1 MIYDV
6 KESTT
11 HFILEKT
18 NLQNRG
24 RHQVHCEFIINDFCF
39 TPDTTLQ
46 GKSCSCVE
54 VNFEAFSF
62 YTQHLSLLAFV
73 DPGLIAFA
81 HSVGHRGGGATTFL
95 DIWTGQVI
103 GAYSITDSE
112 PLCVQFRKNHGK
124 HQVLFG
130 HRNGGLSLID
140 TRSPND
146 TIFAKGLN
154 LSLADGTSFG
164 SATTMQSLQKD
175 DNLVVMKGLFGSCR
189 MIDLRC
195 LSTNDTSQSQQ
206 ATVLEYNLPESTVHQ
221 TKSVRCTGL
230 AIDPTESML
239 VAPFANQ
246 QSDVSFAMWNMT
258 TGALLRTVN
267 LNSTNNK
274 STSSSDTPAFCEILS
289 SVITPGYE
297 MLCSEDSDT
306 PIISSSGSSWGLW
319 FKTGSLASSASVD
332 CGGIHHMKF

>member
-1 MIYDV
+1 MI
-6 KESTT
+6 
-11 HFILEKT
+11 
-18 NLQNRG
+18 
-24 RHQVHCEFIINDFCF
+24 
-39 TPDTTLQ
+39 
-46 GKSCSCVE
+46 E
-54 VNFEAFSF
+54 VNLSM
-62 YTQHLSLLAFV
+62 YIHLLPLLAFA

-81 HSVGHRGGGATTFL
+81 HCSGEASFL
-95 DIWTGQVI
+95 DIWTGQ
-103 GAYSITDSE
+103 GFARHFNTDSE

-130 HRNGGLSLID
+130 HRNGGLSLMD

-146 TIFAKGLN
+146 TILAKGLN
-154 LSLADGTSFG
+154 LSPADGTSFG
-164 SATTMQSLQKD
+164 SATNVQSLQKD
-175 DNLVVMKGLFGSCR
+175 DNLVVMKGSFGSCR
-189 MIDLRC
+189 MIDLRR
-195 LSTNDTSQSQQ
+195 LVSNSTNDTSQSHQQ
-206 ATVLEYNLPESTVHQ
+206 ATLLEYHLPESTVHQ

-267 LNSTNNK
+267 INSITDK
-274 STSSSDTPAFCEILS
+274 STSSSDTPAFCELS